1 MLPLAEVRRGRSH
14 ARCGAVRCGGSTERC
29 DAVQCSAMPR
39 KAHRRRREDSGAL
52 RQFIII
58 SLRGQWLIGGGG
70 GGGRRLTNLN
80 VFALVVVGH
89 GHVGSI
95 YTMVEKGRWGLLYV
109 SGLYRVCTSIQQYAT
124 RSNTT
129 VRTGAGHPRPRIER
143 DDLRTQFACLHSAV
157 YFTIWIRMF
166 STSIYASRR
175 RFRTGLYITLILFV
189 IGKTQIDS

>member
-1 MLPLAEVRRGRSH
+1 MFAAASRGAARSVP
-14 ARCGAVRCGGSTERC
+14 CQVRCGGSTERC

-52 RQFIII
+52 RQFTII
-58 SLRGQWLIGGGG
+58 SLRGQWLLGGGG

-129 VRTGAGHPRPRIER
+129 VPGLATPAPESNVMIFALSSHVCSVLYYLDKEGAV
-143 DDLRTQFACLHSAV
+143 LVFTQVAG
-157 YFTIWIRMF
+157 
-166 STSIYASRR
+166 
-175 RFRTGLYITLILFV
+175 GLGLAFILL
-189 IGKTQIDS
+189 